1 MAHIKFLLCLA
12 KLHVLRVVKLFNIA
26 RIIIED
32 AQELQQI
39 QLLAYQVLIRQVVI
53 YIWLW
58 IGKLNM
64 DQNSMLINV
73 SLEIY
78 NIVVSHSI

>member
-1 MAHIKFLLCLA
+1 MAHIKFLLFLA
-12 KLHVLRVVKLFNIA
+12 KLRVLQVVKLYFIA
-26 RIIIED
+26 SQIIKD
-32 AQELQQI
+32 VQEPQQI
-39 QLLAYQVLIRQVVI
+39 QLLGYQVLIRQVVI

-64 DQNSMLINV
+64 DQNSMLFNV

>member
-12 KLHVLRVVKLFNIA
+12 KLRVLRVVKLFNIA
-26 RIIIED
+26 RMIIEV

-39 QLLAYQVLIRQVVI
+39 QLLAYQVLIRQVVT
-53 YIWLW
+53 YFWLW
-58 IGKLNM
+58 IGKINM
-64 DQNSMLINV
+64 DQTSMLINV

-78 NIVVSHSI
+78 NIVVSHSK

>member
-12 KLHVLRVVKLFNIA
+12 KLRVLLVVKLFNIA
-26 RIIIED
+26 RMIIEV

-39 QLLAYQVLIRQVVI
+39 QLLAYQVLIRQVVT

-58 IGKLNM
+58 IGKLYM